1 MVTGRANDTPVVR
14 VGPVDTIRNT
24 GPTAQLYRWA
34 PVLLVVSIA
43 ARLAWTY
50 LVPNGANFVDLHV
63 YVGGAE
69 ALEHPGALYDYVYS
83 EQTPDFPL
91 PFTYPPFAAWWP

>member
-1 MVTGRANDTPVVR
+1 M
-14 VGPVDTIRNT
+14 
-24 GPTAQLYRWA
+24 A
-34 PVLLVVSIA
+34 PVLLVASIA

-63 YVGGAE
+63 YVGGAGT
-69 ALEHPGALYDYVYS
+69 LDQPGALYDYVYA

-91 PFTYPPFAAWWP
+91 PFTYPPFAAVVFYPQHQKPNGELPNACHLGINAAL

>member
-1 MVTGRANDTPVVR
+1 MAAR
-14 VGPVDTIRNT
+14 V
-24 GPTAQLYRWA
+24 AAAA
-34 PVLLVVSIA
+34 PVLLLLSIA

-63 YVGGAE
+63 YVGGAGT
-69 ALEHPGALYDYVYS
+69 LDGPGALYDYVYA

-91 PFTYPPFAAWWP
+91 PFTYPPFAAVVFYPLHL